1 MNLQS
6 KAADASN
13 TTNPKSKFRTQ
24 VQAHSHWVNDII
36 LAHNNDCVVSCSSDL
51 SVKLWR
57 PRSTTSEGPETIG
70 HHTDYVKCLVTP
82 RDGSAE
88 WVASGGLDRK
98 IRIWDLGG
106 KGEILLIDVRDEGI
120 NQKGSVYALAH
131 GGGILASGGPESI
144 VRLWDPRSGKAVTK
158 FVGHTDNIRA
168 ILVSEQGD
176 HILSASSDTTIKLW
190 SLTGGRCI
198 HTLSMHSDSVWSLFS
213 SHPRLEIFYSSDRTG
228 LVAKTDVRN
237 VKEIDEGLCVAV
249 CQEKDGVHK
258 VVSCGDYIWTTTSSS
273 SIKRWLDVDTNAEVA
288 RAPVMC
294 NAHATTIT
302 STRPKGHAPHPSHGS
317 HVSPIPLSAQT
328 NPSIPFTS
336 LLRLAA
342 TSPLLPSVRD
352 PDAVTVYSVASA
364 RRASIS
370 EVLMES
376 DHDDVVPINEEPQET
391 VKGQD
396 GLIKH
401 FLLNDRRRV
410 LTLDT
415 AGNVIM
421 WDLIRCIPLNSYGK
435 RDLGDVAAEVNTVE
449 AVANWCQVDTKTGQL
464 TCVLEENYCFDAEV
478 YADDIDFETG
488 AEYREDHRINLG
500 RWILRCLFDR
510 LVTEELN
517 KDEEY
522 RQTLAEELT
531 KKIAKRIDPPRQL
544 SISNIVMTKETP
556 EPPLPDGP
564 TTPRVVN
571 PQTPGLVIGLA
582 TPGLLFPQCP
592 TQQQPA
598 EGLPAVT
605 DTDGAPSA
613 RTSLQGP
620 PTPTLDYF
628 SATHLSA
635 TPAIPPTPGGG
646 GAESTPTSP
655 TIEPGHSDGVG
666 SGFLGKFRLG
676 SKRSKGDSST
686 KHTISSGAAEEGTK
700 TVSDT
705 DPTGTLTAPEQV
717 FEENLAGVIKR
728 VRASYAE
735 EKITPVATKIT
746 PCLPLD
752 APLLQLPPNTVII
765 IQEDKPDSGGVAD
778 LYWGTTSSVG
788 SIADVN
794 LLEERA
800 PAWLGD
806 VLLLNKLPAKESP
819 KITFILQP
827 WNNLLPPVGISN
839 DGTLSR
845 LHANRMLRAKK
856 IVSYVGERLPPDAL
870 PAGATKGIAPGTGEG
885 EAGTVVWV
893 GKPEDWLELICQG
906 QIIQP
911 QQTLTTLRSH
921 VWKSGGDV
929 SLFYR
934 RKDWKEVKER
944 VQSESGNERE
954 EDDKEESGSAK
965 GVEGTGEARKS
976 TDSNVK

>member
-6 KAADASN
+6 KAVEAPD
-13 TTNPKSKFRTQ
+13 TTNPETQFRTQ

-57 PRSTTSEGPETIG
+57 PRNATAEGPETIG
-70 HHTDYVKCLVTP
+70 HHTDYVKCLATP

-98 IRIWDLGG
+98 IRIWDLAG

-158 FVGHTDNIRA
+158 FVGHTDNIRS

-176 HILSASSDTTIKLW
+176 YILSASSDTTIKLW
-190 SLTGGRCI
+190 SLTGGRCL
-198 HTLSMHSDSVWSLFS
+198 HTLSMHNDSVWSLFS
-213 SHPRLEIFYSSDRTG
+213 SHPRLDIFYSSDRTG

-273 SIKRWLDVDTNAEVA
+273 SIKRWLDVDTDAEVA
-288 RAPVMC
+288 RAPAMC
-294 NAHATTIT
+294 HAPSATIT
-302 STRPKGHAPHPSHGS
+302 SARLKCHAPHLSHGS
-317 HVSPIPLSAQT
+317 HVSMPLPTHTKPA
-328 NPSIPFTS
+328 IPFTS

-370 EVLMES
+370 EALMDS
-376 DHDDVVPINEEPQET
+376 DPDVVVPINEEPQET
-391 VKGQD
+391 MNGQS

-415 AGNVIM
+415 AGNVTM
-421 WDLIRCIPLNSYGK
+421 WDLVRCISLNSYGK
-435 RDLGDVAAEVNTVE
+435 RDLEDVAAEVNTVE
-449 AVANWCQVDTKTGQL
+449 AVANWCQVDTKAGQL

-478 YADDIDFETG
+478 YADDINFETDV
-488 AEYREDHRINLG
+488 EYREDHRINIG
-500 RWILRCLFDR
+500 RWVLRCLFDR
-510 LVTEELN
+510 LITEELR

-522 RQTLAEELT
+522 RRVLSEELT
-531 KKIAKRIDPPRQL
+531 ERKAKRIEPPRQL
-544 SISNIVMTKETP
+544 SISSIVIPKETP
-556 EPPLPDGP
+556 EPPIPDDP
-564 TTPRVVN
+564 TTPRVAN
-571 PQTPGLVIGLA
+571 PQTPGLGIGLA
-582 TPGLLFPQCP
+582 TPGLLPQQSP
-592 TQQQPA
+592 TQQPSA

-605 DTDGAPSA
+605 DTDGSSSTHTA
-613 RTSLQGP
+613 LQGP

-628 SATHLSA
+628 SAAHASA
-635 TPAIPPTPGGG
+635 TPTIPPTPGGG
-646 GAESTPTSP
+646 GAESIPTSP
-655 TIEPGHSDGVG
+655 TMESGHSDGAG

-676 SKRSKGDSST
+676 SKKSKGDSST
-686 KHTISSGAAEEGTK
+686 KHNISSGAAEEGTK
-700 TVSDT
+700 TGSEI
-705 DPTGTLTAPEQV
+705 DPTATLTAPEPV

-735 EKITPVATKIT
+735 EKTPPVATKLT
-746 PCLPLD
+746 PGLPLD
-752 APLLQLPPNTVII
+752 APLLQLPPNTAII

-778 LYWGTTSSVG
+778 LYWGTALSVG
-788 SIADVN
+788 LPTDVN
-794 LLEERA
+794 LLEEHA

-806 VLLLNKLPAKESP
+806 VLLLNKLPGKEPP

-827 WNNLLPPVGISN
+827 WNNLLPPVGIT
-839 DGTLSR
+839 DGALSR

-856 IVSYVGERLPPDAL
+856 IVSYVGDRLPPDAL
-870 PAGATKGIAPGTGEG
+870 PEGATKGIAPGTGEG
-885 EAGTVVWV
+885 EAGTVMWV

-906 QIIQP
+906 QVIQP

-934 RKDWKEVKER
+934 RKDWREVKER
-944 VQSESGNERE
+944 AQSEGGNERE
-954 EDDKEESGSAK
+954 DDGKDEGGSVE
-965 GVEGTGEARKS
+965 GVEGSGVARRS